1 MSQQQNHLVLPSF
14 NLKHLSLILILLLVN
29 TVTSTTTPITPT
41 TDIATPLYEC
51 PTSCICNETDFSA
64 RCNSLNGLISSLN
77 SKAARRHNYMPIQ
90 VLDLSN
96 NDLTKLTN
104 QMELLVNLTEL
115 NLSNNQLT
123 QVHKLKFKHLEKLDL
138 SHNHITSAKLTKIPV
153 NIVHLNLS
161 FNEIT
166 YIPLGF
172 MKLKKLRSI
181 ELNGNPL
188 NCTCSTLHVRNW
200 MSYRH
205 IWSDEHIKCV
215 APLNVKD
222 QPWLQAKQHEIC
234 NEQTTRSTK
243 YNWDNYDDDN
253 ELMMGDEAAGSGEKA
268 EEKVEAVVDK
278 VTEEIDY
285 DSGEDEDNES
295 KIFDQAPKTEDEDD
309 NKEEV
314 IEKVVDENTDAEE
327 KTEDEEYDDNNDD
340 DFIPVT
346 NTIVTKTSTIEPITV
361 STHITLLG
369 SEIEGSA
376 DSVELATNS
385 TEESEDDGSGSGFGA
400 LPIMPNLHL
409 EEDKGDDGEDDE
421 LITVPPLKIFQDV
434 TSEAPS
440 IAVIH
445 RETENVVEPIE
456 GDQNSAITAGAG
468 NDDNQGTYILL
479 AILAIGLISLVIF
492 VAMKNKR
499 AKKRNRLDLEKATE
513 LLDMDKKLL
522 GKPIDRNG
530 NGNGRTENA
539 PLMSDYP
546 KNGHNE
552 KPTSYTSFHPPEITV
567 NEPVRDKSPN
577 EKSQQSLYE
586 NVPNGNG
593 DVEPIHRNNYPKN
606 GSAPKPVD
614 EDDVFLPVTEEP
626 RSLEVTPTPAKRYSP
641 IYNPASPRSDRY
653 SPVYSPETGRVKIKL
668 VETPKPKTPIVVTR
682 SRSRAG
688 DSYEIT
694 PN

>member
-1 MSQQQNHLVLPSF
+1 MSQQQNHLVVPSF
-14 NLKHLSLILILLLVN
+14 NLKQLSLILILLLVN
-29 TVTSTTTPITPT
+29 TVTSITPT
-41 TDIATPLYEC
+41 TETTATTETVAIPVTPSLYEC

-64 RCNSLNGLISSLN
+64 RCNSLDGLITSLN

-90 VLDLSN
+90 LLDLSN
-96 NDLTKLTN
+96 NGLSKLTN
-104 QMELLVNLTEL
+104 QMELLINLTEL

-123 QVHKLKFKHLEKLDL
+123 QVHKLKFRHLEKLDL

-153 NIVHLNLS
+153 TIVHLNLS

-172 MKLKKLRSI
+172 MKLKKLRSL

-200 MSYRH
+200 MSYRN
-205 IWSDEHIKCV
+205 IWSDEHIKCS

-234 NEQTTRSTK
+234 NDEMKTEQTTKAGSK
-243 YNWDNYDDDN
+243 YNWDNYDDDDN
-253 ELMMGDEAAGSGEKA
+253 ELMMGDEATGSGEKLETS
-268 EEKVEAVVDK
+268 EEEALENDYASEEEEDIFDK
-278 VTEEIDY
+278 ETKKKEDDEEVAKEEIV
-285 DSGEDEDNES
+285 NES
-295 KIFDQAPKTEDEDD
+295 GNVE
-309 NKEEV
+309 
-314 IEKVVDENTDAEE
+314 EE
-327 KTEDEEYDDNNDD
+327 KTDDADYDDDNDEENVDGLILVDMSTSTVE
-340 DFIPVT
+340 PVI
-346 NTIVTKTSTIEPITV
+346 TIV
-361 STHITLLG
+361 G
-369 SEIEGSA
+369 SDIEGSA
-376 DSVELATNS
+376 DGYEVPSNS
-385 TEESEDDGSGSGFGA
+385 TDESEDDGSGSGFGA
-400 LPIMPNLHL
+400 IPIIPNLHHDHG
-409 EEDKGDDGEDDE
+409 EEDEEDD
-421 LITVPPLKIFQDV
+421 LNITVPPLTIFQDV
-434 TSEAPS
+434 TTEAP
-440 IAVIH
+440 IVPVVN
-445 RETENVVEPIE
+445 RGTENIAEPI

-468 NDDNQGTYILL
+468 NEDNEGTYILL
-479 AILAIGLISLVIF
+479 AILAIGLMSLVIF
-492 VAMKNKR
+492 VAMKNRR
-499 AKKRNRLDLEKATE
+499 AKRRNRLDLEKATE

-530 NGNGRTENA
+530 NGRTENA

-546 KNGHNE
+546 KNGHND
-552 KPTSYTSFHPPEITV
+552 KPASYTSFHPPAITV
-567 NEPVRDKSPN
+567 NEPVREKTPN
-577 EKSQQSLYE
+577 DKSQQSLYE

-614 EDDVFLPVTEEP
+614 DDDVFLPVTDEP
-626 RSLEVTPTPAKRYSP
+626 RSLEVTPVPAKRYSP

>member
-1 MSQQQNHLVLPSF
+1 MPQQQNHLVLPSF
-14 NLKHLSLILILLLVN
+14 NLKQFSLILILLLVN
-29 TVTSTTTPITPT
+29 TVTSTTTPIPST
-41 TDIATPLYEC
+41 TEIATPLYEC
-51 PTSCICNETDFSA
+51 PTSCICNETELSA
-64 RCNSLNGLISSLN
+64 RCNSLDGLISSLN

-90 VLDLSN
+90 LLDLSN
-96 NDLTKLTN
+96 NELTKLTN

-138 SHNHITSAKLTKIPV
+138 SHNQITSAKLTKIPV

-200 MSYRH
+200 MSYRS
-205 IWSDEHIKCV
+205 IWSDQHIKCI

-234 NEQTTRSTK
+234 NHEMQFEQTTKSGSK
-243 YNWDNYDDDN
+243 YNWDNYDDEN
-253 ELMMGDEAAGSGEKA
+253 ELMMGDEAAGSGENI
-268 EEKVEAVVDK
+268 DNSNSSNDPDYDN
-278 VTEEIDY
+278 TEEEIFDEDTKKKEDNDEGVKEEIID
-285 DSGEDEDNES
+285 DSGNIEEQKADEDN
-295 KIFDQAPKTEDEDD
+295 A
-309 NKEEV
+309 
-314 IEKVVDENTDAEE
+314 
-327 KTEDEEYDDNNDD
+327 YDDNADEESVENDD
-340 DFIPVT
+340 DFIPVGP
-346 NTIVTKTSTIEPITV
+346 VSSSTIEPITV
-361 STHITLLG
+361 STHISMLG

-376 DSVELATNS
+376 DGVEIAINS
-385 TEESEDDGSGSGFGA
+385 TDESDDDGSGSGFGA
-400 LPIMPNLHL
+400 LPHVPHFHVVP
-409 EEDKGDDGEDDE
+409 EDDDQE
-421 LITVPPLKIFQDV
+421 DDLNITVPPLTIFQDV
-434 TSEAPS
+434 TTEKLA
-440 IAVIH
+440 IVVTH
-445 RETENVVEPIE
+445 RMTENIGETI

-468 NDDNQGTYILL
+468 NDENQGTYILL
-479 AILAIGLISLVIF
+479 AILAIGLLSLVIF
-492 VAMKNKR
+492 VAMKNR
-499 AKKRNRLDLEKATE
+499 RSKKRNRLDLEKNATE

-530 NGNGRTENA
+530 NGRTENA

-546 KNGHNE
+546 KNGQHE
-552 KPTSYTSFHPPEITV
+552 KPTAYTSFHPPAITV
-567 NEPVRDKSPN
+567 DEPVREKSPN
-577 EKSQQSLYE
+577 QKSQQSLYE

-593 DVEPIHRNNYPKN
+593 DVEPIHRNNYPQN

-614 EDDVFLPVTEEP
+614 EDDVFLPVTDEP
-626 RSLEVTPTPAKRYSP
+626 RSLEVSPLPAKRYSP

>member
-1 MSQQQNHLVLPSF
+1 MPQQQNHLVLPSF
-14 NLKHLSLILILLLVN
+14 NLKHLSLMLILLLVN
-29 TVTSTTTPITPT
+29 TVTSTTTPITPITPT

-64 RCNSLNGLISSLN
+64 RCNSLDGLISSLN

-90 VLDLSN
+90 VLDLSK

-161 FNEIT
+161 YNEIT

-200 MSYRH
+200 MSYRN
-205 IWSDEHIKCV
+205 IWSDEHIKCI

-234 NEQTTRSTK
+234 NDEMKYEQTTRTTK
-243 YNWDNYDDDN
+243 YNWDNYDDEN
-253 ELMMGDEAAGSGEKA
+253 ELMMGDEATGSGEKA
-268 EEKVEAVVDK
+268 SED
-278 VTEEIDY
+278 IY
-285 DSGEDEDNES
+285 DSMEDEEAGT
-295 KIFDQAPKTEDEDD
+295 KIFDEETKKEKDV
-309 NKEEV
+309 KEETV
-314 IEKVVDENTDAEE
+314 EEIVEENTDYEE
-327 KTEDEEYDDNNDD
+327 KADDEDYENNNDD
-340 DFIPVT
+340 DLIPVE
-346 NTIVTKTSTIEPITV
+346 VKTSTIEPITV

-376 DSVELATNS
+376 DGVEIASNS
-385 TEESEDDGSGSGFGA
+385 TEESDDDGSGSGFGA
-400 LPIMPNLHL
+400 IPIIPNLHV
-409 EEDKGDDGEDDE
+409 EQEVDEDQEDDRN
-421 LITVPPLKIFQDV
+421 ITVEPLTIFQDV
-434 TSEAPS
+434 TTETPA
-440 IAVIH
+440 IAVVH
-445 RETENVVEPIE
+445 KETENIAEPI

-499 AKKRNRLDLEKATE
+499 AKRNNRLDLEKATE

-546 KNGHNE
+546 KNGHHD
-552 KPTSYTSFHPPEITV
+552 KPASYTSFHPPAITV

-593 DVEPIHRNNYPKN
+593 DVEPIHRNNYPQN
-606 GSAPKPVD
+606 GSAPKQVD
-614 EDDVFLPVTEEP
+614 EDDVFLPVTDEP
-626 RSLEVTPTPAKRYSP
+626 RSLEVTPLPAKRYSP
-641 IYNPASPRSDRY
+641 VYNPASPRSDRY

>member
-1 MSQQQNHLVLPSF
+1 MPQQQNHLVLPSF
-14 NLKHLSLILILLLVN
+14 NIKQLSLILILLLVN
-29 TVTSTTTPITPT
+29 TVTSSTTPIPLT
-41 TDIATPLYEC
+41 TEKATPLYEC
-51 PTSCICNETDFSA
+51 PTSCICNETELSA
-64 RCNSLNGLISSLN
+64 KCNSLDGLISSLN
-77 SKAARRHNYMPIQ
+77 SKAASRHNYMPIQ
-90 VLDLSN
+90 LLDLSN
-96 NDLTKLTN
+96 NELTKLTN

-138 SHNHITSAKLTKIPV
+138 SHNQITSAKLTKIPV

-161 FNEIT
+161 FNDIT

-181 ELNGNPL
+181 ELDGNPL

-200 MSYRH
+200 MSYRN
-205 IWSDEHIKCV
+205 IWSDQHIKCIT
-215 APLNVKD
+215 PLNVKD
-222 QPWLQAKQHEIC
+222 QPWLQAKQQEIC
-234 NEQTTRSTK
+234 NHEMKFEQTTKAGSK

-253 ELMMGDEAAGSGEKA
+253 ELMMGDEAGSGENSKTTF
-268 EEKVEAVVDK
+268 ELDYEDDDDGTEIFDEDTEKK
-278 VTEEIDY
+278 
-285 DSGEDEDNES
+285 EDNEEKANEGEIIDDS
-295 KIFDQAPKTEDEDD
+295 ENDDKLKSEDYDD
-309 NKEEV
+309 ESPEN
-314 IEKVVDENTDAEE
+314 VDE
-327 KTEDEEYDDNNDD
+327 
-340 DFIPVT
+340 FIPV
-346 NTIVTKTSTIEPITV
+346 VSSTVEPITV
-361 STHITLLG
+361 STHITMLG
-369 SEIEGSA
+369 SEFEGSA
-376 DSVELATNS
+376 NGIEEAKNS
-385 TEESEDDGSGSGFGA
+385 TDESDFEGSGSGFGA
-400 LPIMPNLHL
+400 KTQVHVGIDKDDDE
-409 EEDKGDDGEDDE
+409 EEDDT
-421 LITVPPLKIFQDV
+421 IVTVPSLNIFQEL
-434 TSEAPS
+434 TTEQPS

-445 RETENVVEPIE
+445 RGGTETIVEPID
-456 GDQNSAITAGAG
+456 GNSAITAGAG
-468 NDDNQGTYILL
+468 NEDNQGTYILL
-479 AILAIGLISLVIF
+479 AILGIGLISLVIF
-492 VAMKNKR
+492 VAMKNRR
-499 AKKRNRLDLEKATE
+499 AKRRNRHDVEKATE

-546 KNGHNE
+546 KNGQND
-552 KPTSYTSFHPPEITV
+552 KPTSYTSFHPPAITV

-593 DVEPIHRNNYPKN
+593 NVEPIHRNNYQTN
-606 GSAPKPVD
+606 GSAAPKPVD
-614 EDDVFLPVTEEP
+614 EDDVFLPATDEP
-626 RSLEVTPTPAKRYSP
+626 SLEVTPLPAKRYSP
-641 IYNPASPRSDRY
+641 VYNPASPRSDRY